1 MTLKAIDLFSGIG
14 GLSLGFDNAGIDVKA
29 AFEYWDN
36 AIDIYNDNFKKIDMD
51 HIEKLCKYFECTVDK
66 LIILEQKK

>member
-1 MTLKAIDLFSGIG
+1 MARINIRVLMAEKRVNQVQVSDAT
-14 GLSLGFDNAGIDVKA
+14 GIDKSTISR
-29 AFEYWDN
+29 Y
-36 AIDIYNDNFKKIDMD
+36 YNDNFKKIDMD